1 MPAFERPSLTP
12 TDRDVLSSEA
22 VDALRQAYDI
32 GNWLDWQRTPKGSS
46 NVSFFVTASSGKYVL
61 RRSHSRKNVEAI
73 RFEIKLI
80 DYLREKGYPAP
91 DLVMTRQR
99 EGYVEHDGVLYLMT
113 RFIPGHP
120 YDPENPNHL
129 FASGHG
135 LGLYHRLVK
144 DLPGPY
150 YRRPV
155 PALTT
160 LEPTGIKGLTAID
173 RLAKLYLSTEE
184 QKRLMDGFSYVQSQ
198 CINVCQSMVEISPRL
213 SNRIIQGSFGRSAL
227 IFHGD
232 TLSGVVDYD
241 RATYELLGMDLAY
254 AIKAFCRIHDEDS
267 KDYRIGFDYARCRD
281 FLLAYREA
289 ESLPVEEIQA
299 LPLIFRGQRLVKVQN
314 KCDNLLRKDAVVP
327 QEAKDVRKLAI
338 MVEREARRLCWLE
351 GHREALL
358 ATLMNECT

>member
-12 TDRDVLSSEA
+12 TDRDVLSSQA
-22 VDALRQAYDI
+22 VGALRQAYDM
-32 GNWLDWQRTPKGSS
+32 GDWLAWQRTPKGSS
-46 NVSFFVTASSGKYVL
+46 NVSFFVTASSGRYVL
-61 RRSHSRKNVEAI
+61 RRSHSRKSIDAI

-91 DLVMTRQR
+91 ALVMTRQQ
-99 EGYVEHDGVLYLMT
+99 EGYVEHDGILYLMT

-184 QKRLMDGFSYVQSQ
+184 QKRLMDGFSYVQNQ

-289 ESLPVEEIQA
+289 ESLSAEEIQA